1 MTKLGGN
8 PMSRKK
14 ILIVDDDPDILDS
27 LKTILEKH
35 EHSVETASS
44 ENECLEKYA
53 WFKPQIV
60 LLDIMME
67 SMDSG
72 LKICRKIREDSIEVK
87 IFMLSS
93 VGDEYAGTSDYNEVG
108 FNGSISKP
116 VSPEKLLEFIK

>member
-1 MTKLGGN
+1 MN
-8 PMSRKK
+8 RKK
-14 ILIVDDDPDILDS
+14 ILIVDDDPDIRDS

-35 EHSVETASS
+35 EHTVETASN
-44 ENECLEKYA
+44 ENEGIEKYA

-60 LLDIMME
+60 LLDVMME

-72 LKICRKIREDSIEVK
+72 LKVCRHIREDSSEVK
-87 IFMLSS
+87 IYMLSS
-93 VGDEYAGTSDYNEVG
+93 VGDEYAGTSDFNEVG